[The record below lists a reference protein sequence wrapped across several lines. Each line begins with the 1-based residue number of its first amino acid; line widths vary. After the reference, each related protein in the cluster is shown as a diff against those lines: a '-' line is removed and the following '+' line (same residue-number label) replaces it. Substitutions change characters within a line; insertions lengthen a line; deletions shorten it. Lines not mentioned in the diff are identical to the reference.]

1 MQGLEHADPREAGR
15 FRLLARAGS
24 GGMAVVY
31 LGRSAGGR
39 AAAVKMMHADLAGDP
54 EHRDR
59 FRREVDA
66 TRAVGGLYGPGM
78 LDADPDAPRPWMAT
92 EFLPAI
98 SLRDAVRRF
107 GPLPADAVRSLAA
120 GLAEALA
127 VIHRAGYAHLDLKP
141 ANVLLTA
148 DGPRVIDF
156 GIAGVPGADGRHGGG
171 TVPGTPAGSR
181 GYMSPEQEAG
191 APAGPPSDV
200 YSLGCTLTF
209 ACTGGPPGEGSA
221 PVADDGLRT
230 AIADCL
236 RPAPDARP
244 EPAEL
249 AGRPATG
256 EDRAAWPPPPIAS
269 EIHRQAAE
277 MENPPAARP
286 RPVETRRPRRA
297 LLSGAGVLI
306 VGCLAAGV
314 LLLDGSGSSSGETR
328 ADRTP
333 SPTASAV
340 SASAVPSPAER
351 SRVLEIYLTGD
362 VTLTSLTYTINGKS
376 TTLKNV
382 DLPWRTAI
390 DIPAAPGS
398 TTWRVKYRHKRGDV
412 AYRVVVDRIMT
423 GQGGAGGNTSG
434 GSHGTA

>member
-1 MQGLEHADPREAGR
+1 MRGLEHTDPREAGR

-39 AAAVKMMHADLAGDP
+39 AAAVKMMHADLAGDQ
-54 EHRDR
+54 EHRAR
-59 FRREVDA
+59 FRREVAA
-66 TRAVGGLYGPGM
+66 TRAVGGLYGPGV
-78 LDADPDAPRPWMAT
+78 LDSDPDAPRPWMAT

-98 SLRDAVRRF
+98 SLRDAVRRY

-127 VIHRAGYAHLDLKP
+127 LIHRAGYVHLDLKP

-156 GIAGVPGADGRHGGG
+156 GIVGERGPDG

-191 APAGPPSDV
+191 TPAGPPSDV

-209 ACTGGPPGEGSA
+209 ACTGGPPGEGS
-221 PVADDGLRT
+221 PEDVIGDDLRT

-236 RPAPDARP
+236 RPDPAARP
-244 EPAEL
+244 DPAEL
-249 AGRPATG
+249 AARAAPPVTG
-256 EDRAAWPPPPIAS
+256 GDRTAWPPQIAG
-269 EIHRQAAE
+269 EIHRQVAE

-286 RPVETRRPRRA
+286 RPAKVRRRRPVV
-297 LLSGAGVLI
+297 LSGAGVLI
-306 VGCLAAGV
+306 AGGLAAGV
-314 LLLDGSGSSSGETR
+314 LVLGGPGSSSGEAGPGR
-328 ADRTP
+328 ASRSSPAAPASSASAAP
-333 SPTASAV
+333 SPTA
-340 SASAVPSPAER
+340 R
-351 SRVLEIYLTGD
+351 TRVLEFYVTGN
-362 VTLTSLTYTINGKS
+362 VRLTSLTYTVNGKS

-382 DLPWRTAI
+382 KLPWRTAI
-390 DIPAAPGS
+390 DIPADPGS
-398 TTWRVKYRHKRGDV
+398 AKWRIKYRHKEGQV
-412 AYRVVVDRIMT
+412 SYRVVVDRIMN
-423 GQGGAGGNTSG
+423 GWGSASGNTTG
-434 GSHGTA
+434 ESHGTS